1 MTARFWLI
9 AFAIVAMIIV
19 IATGARAQEGNTQS
33 SWGLDAIN
41 DYIDKAN
48 VLVGDENRDFCS
60 GTVISIKNRFILT
73 AEHCVRDRITREK
86 KEYVDPVTGEITT
99 RTVEKRLDLVVSKN
113 IVKDYE
119 KVSRQS
125 YVAKIWARD
134 AEHDVAILQVVDPS
148 YTPAFAAALAPD
160 DYKAKRGETVYVVG
174 NPGIDWDNSLTKGI
188 VSAAERTLVF
198 EDGRKL
204 QVFQT
209 DAVAI
214 GGNSGGSVLNERGQI
229 IGTLSAGLRS
239 GAISF
244 VVPIAATKK
253 LLRNKGYRD
262 TEGPGVVNDSS
273 NKLDEKSAREID
285 YYGDGLGEV
294 IHMDLQTWPRVFHRM
309 IDRMAR

>member
-1 MTARFWLI
+1 MKALKYWLI
-9 AFAIVAMIIV
+9 AAACLIGLVSLV
-19 IATGARAQEGNTQS
+19 QCARAET
-33 SWGLDAIN
+33 WGIDAIN

-73 AEHCVRDRITREK
+73 ADHCVRDRVTREE
-86 KEYVDPVTGEITT
+86 KEFVDPVTGEVTKK
-99 RTVEKRLDLVVSKN
+99 TVEKRLELVVSKN
-113 IVKDYE
+113 VVRDYE

-134 AEHDVAILQVVDPS
+134 AEHDVAILQVVDPN
-148 YTPAFAAALAPD
+148 YVPAFAATLAPD
-160 DYKAKRGETVYVVG
+160 EYKAKRGETVYIVG
-174 NPGIDWDNSLTKGI
+174 NPGIDFDNSLTKGI

-214 GGNSGGSVLNERGQI
+214 GGNSGGSVLNEQGQI

-244 VVPIAATKK
+244 VVPISATRK
-253 LLRNKGYRD
+253 LLKDKGYRD
-262 TEGPGVVNDSS
+262 TEGLGVGAKDS
-273 NKLDEKSAREID
+273 ATRID
-285 YYGDGLGEV
+285 
-294 IHMDLQTWPRVFHRM
+294 
-309 IDRMAR
+309 DR